1 MFLRDIPCLA
11 WWRQSSQVGCS
22 YGTKWSWVVRRWGL
36 ELPDVIAPPL
46 ADSLPCLRWKT
57 SPRQEQKRES
67 RPSVPSAEPRVGT
80 SFPSLGGKAYHP
92 KHRGLV
98 PLGINVTVVFLVNF
112 SARKENEKG
121 AVWRATFDL
130 PCWWIWV
137 QSVLLCES
145 RSLSGFWEKDPGLC
159 VRPKAETRLVHKST
173 SVYFVWLISFFPS
186 FFLGRLVSG
195 LCLFTS

>member
-1 MFLRDIPCLA
+1 MSKHHHSQIRCLVCGGK
-11 WWRQSSQVGCS
+11 QV
-22 YGTKWSWVVRRWGL
+22 
-36 ELPDVIAPPL
+36 
-46 ADSLPCLRWKT
+46 
-57 SPRQEQKRES
+57 PRQEQKRES

-98 PLGINVTVVFLVNF
+98 PLGINVTVVFLANF

-145 RSLSGFWEKDPGLC
+145 TSLSGFWEKDPGLC